1 MINQTLYKRIITA
14 IIGAPLILY
23 ATLYLPTAIFAIM
36 LGVII
41 LLGAWEWSALSGFDA
56 KIARYIFMAI
66 NAASLLFG
74 WFFFLHQSITLPIL
88 LIGLAWWAMAFIK
101 VLNYS
106 KNEQKTLSHDAVIK
120 MLSGVLVFTI
130 AWIAMVSLHA
140 ANSTQLLAFLFILIW
155 IADTGAYFVGRR
167 WGRTALAPQI
177 SPGKTQEGLL
187 GALVLVLV
195 YAVASGHFFG
205 YQDIRLFF
213 FALLSIIVALISVL
227 GDLTES
233 ILKRERGVK
242 DSGSLLPGHGGVLDR
257 IDSLLAATP
266 VFVCGLIILDIQR

>member
-1 MINQTLYKRIITA
+1 MINKTLYKRIITA

-23 ATLYLPTAIFAIM
+23 ATLYSETATFAVM

-41 LLGAWEWSALSGFDA
+41 LLGAWEWADLSGFEA
-56 KIARYIFMAI
+56 KIARYIFMAA
-66 NAASLLFG
+66 NAACLLFG
-74 WFFFLHQSITLPIL
+74 WFFFLHQNITLPLL

-106 KNEQKTLSHDAVIK
+106 KNESKPRPYDAVIK

-140 ANSTQLLAFLFILIW
+140 ANSTHLLAFLFILIW
-155 IADTGAYFVGRR
+155 VADTGAYFVGRR

-177 SPGKTQEGLL
+177 SPGKTREGLF
-187 GALVLVLV
+187 GALVLVSV
-195 YAVASGHFFG
+195 YAIACGHFFG
-205 YQDIRLFF
+205 YQDSRLVFF
-213 FALLSIIVALISVL
+213 SLLSIIVALISVL

-233 ILKRERGVK
+233 LLKRERGVK
-242 DSGSLLPGHGGVLDR
+242 DSGSLLPGHGGILDR